1 MTVELHYEMTG
12 PADGT
17 PVVLSGSLGSD
28 VRMWEP
34 QVEPLVAAGFRVI
47 RYDHR
52 GHGAS
57 PAPAGPYSLPDL
69 ASDALALL
77 DRLELRRVSWVG
89 LSLGGMVGM
98 WLAEHAPDRLERLV
112 LCCTSAALGPAS
124 MWQERATVAR
134 TSGMSALAEPVVS
147 RWVTPSFASAHP
159 ETVRWLREMVASHS
173 PEGYASCCAAI
184 EHMSIVDDLS
194 TITAPTLVIAGA
206 DDPATPPD
214 HARRIAEAV
223 PGARLA
229 VVPDAAHLG
238 NLQQPA
244 TFTGLII
251 DHLRPNRRALGMSV
265 RRSVL
270 GDSHVDNAVA
280 AETEFTRPFQEYI
293 TEGAW
298 GTVWSRPGLD
308 RRTRSAVTLA
318 ALTALRAHEE
328 LPMHV
333 RAARRNGLSEAEI
346 AEILLHTAVY
356 AGAPAGNAAF
366 AIAKRTLEETPG
378 PLPEQPQ

>member
-1 MTVELHYEMTG
+1 MTVELHHEVVGEG
-12 PADGT
+12 P
-17 PVVLSGSLGSD
+17 PVVLAGSVGSHL
-28 VRMWEP
+28 RMWEP
-34 QVEPLVAAGFRVI
+34 QVEPLVAAGFQVI

-52 GHGAS
+52 GHGGS
-57 PAPAGPYSLPDL
+57 PAPAGPYTLEEL
-69 ASDALALL
+69 ARDALALL
-77 DRLELRRVSWVG
+77 DRLGLRQVSWVG

-98 WLAEHAPDRLERLV
+98 WLAEHAPSRVDRLV

-124 MWQERATVAR
+124 MWQERARVAR
-134 TSGMSALAEPVVS
+134 TEGMRALAEPVV
-147 RWVTPSFASAHP
+147 A
-159 ETVRWLREMVASHS
+159 RWLTPGFAKSHPDVVRELRDMVASHS
-173 PEGYASCCAAI
+173 PEGYASCCTAI
-184 EHMSIVDDLS
+184 ERMSIVDDLS
-194 TITAPTLVIAGA
+194 TITAPTLVIAAA

-214 HARRIAEAV
+214 HGERIADTV

-238 NLQQPA
+238 NIEQPA
-244 TFTGLII
+244 AFTGLIL
-251 DHLRPNRRALGMSV
+251 DHLRPDRRAMGMAT

-270 GDSHVDNAVA
+270 GDEHVDRAVA
-280 AETEFTRPFQEYI
+280 ATTEFTRPFQEYV

-308 RRTRSAVTLA
+308 RRTRSAITLA

-333 RAARRNGLSEAEI
+333 RAARRNGLTEAEI
-346 AEILLHTAVY
+346 AEILLHTTVY

-366 AIAKRTLEETPG
+366 AIARRTLEEG
-378 PLPEQPQ
+378 